1 MTSGLRQL
9 NHNISQQEVGL
20 MGGTKIEL
28 ELDEMLAKTI
38 EDRAR
43 EHGVSQADYLRK
55 AIDLLNGFDVSLFKQ
70 IEAYAAR
77 FDIASWS
84 VIQNI
89 IIKRFALD
97 AAESDVLGD
106 NTTLLREFCQT
117 DEGPIDTND
126 LYNMLKQ
133 TYVHDLEMK
142 RFERI
147 MEFKANDWELSEEDL
162 CFLEQYQDRNK

>member
-1 MTSGLRQL
+1 MSGEKL
-9 NHNISQQEVGL
+9 
-20 MGGTKIEL
+20 EL
-28 ELDEMLAKTI
+28 ELDEVSARTI
-38 EDRAR
+38 EDKAN
-43 EHGVSQADYLRK
+43 EYGISQTDYLKK
-55 AIDLLNGFDVSLFKQ
+55 AIELLNGFDVSLFQQ

-77 FDIASWS
+77 FDTEPWS
-84 VIQNI
+84 VIQNV

-117 DEGPIDTND
+117 DEGPISAND

-147 MEFKANDWELSEEDL
+147 MEFKANGWDLSEEDL
-162 CFLEQYQDRNK
+162 CFLEQYQNRNA